1 MNTPKITLNED
12 FTKSLF
18 LNKVYTKTSVLYK
31 PKIRGSNYLVEI
43 IRLNFYIKNLLP
55 YLNMNAHYI
64 PDATASSLTSR
75 ERIDVTLL
83 FQKFGSL
90 KPIPETKTDTKQPQ
104 MQLMPVHNKLK
115 IPIQLNNIEKNENSL
130 SSSRNAYRTLYQNL
144 ALNTESFKPYK
155 FLETS
160 FTTRNIPPMSDRENL
175 PSTNR
180 YTERSNRDSDL
191 LTVRSYVNPFKDLP
205 SLRATRTT
213 KSIHIYKSTHNTS
226 MVHETHAQTLRS
238 EAKMDYEK
246 PKVFSQKMR
255 PQLPLKK
262 LKALQRSHK
271 SIVDARKLPRLL
283 NINPQFEVSPTY
295 Y

>member
-1 MNTPKITLNED
+1 MNTH
-12 FTKSLF
+12 
-18 LNKVYTKTSVLYK
+18 YT
-31 PKIRGSNYLVEI
+31 
-43 IRLNFYIKNLLP
+43 
-55 YLNMNAHYI
+55 
-64 PDATASSLTSR
+64 PDATASALTSR

-90 KPIPETKTDTKQPQ
+90 KPIPETKPDTKQPQ
-104 MQLMPVHNKLK
+104 MMQLMPVHNKLK
-115 IPIQLNNIEKNENSL
+115 IPILLNNIEKNENSL
-130 SSSRNAYRTLYQNL
+130 SSSRNAYRTLYPHL

-160 FTTRNIPPMSDRENL
+160 FTTRNIPTMSDRENL

-205 SLRATRTT
+205 SLRSTRTT
-213 KSIHIYKSTHNTS
+213 KSIHIYKSTHSTS
-226 MVHETHAQTLRS
+226 MVHESYAQTMRS
-238 EAKMDYEK
+238 EAKMDHEK
-246 PKVFSQKMR
+246 PKVLSQKIR